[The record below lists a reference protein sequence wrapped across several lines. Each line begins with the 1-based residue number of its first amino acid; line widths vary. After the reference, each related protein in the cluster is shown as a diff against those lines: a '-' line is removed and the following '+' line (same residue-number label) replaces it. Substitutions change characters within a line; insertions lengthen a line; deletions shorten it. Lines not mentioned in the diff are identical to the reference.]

1 MDNETRRKLA
11 ALRARDRPVIRPTAE
26 VTQQV
31 AESQIVDVNTARP
44 RVIPLVHKKKP
55 TLDPLA
61 RDFFAAGERQEM
73 SGFFIETEHVRV
85 RSLDRVPRRWWARL
99 TMAAALLLLAAGC
112 AAAAAWRLGI
122 RPPVEWQ
129 RTRGWQALHLPALAP
144 PSK

>member
-1 MDNETRRKLA
+1 MGIDTRRKLA
-11 ALRARDRPVIRPTAE
+11 ALRARDRPVIRPAAE

-31 AESQIVDVNTARP
+31 AESQILDVSTARP

-61 RDFFAAGERQEM
+61 RDFFAAGERQEA
-73 SGFFIETEHVRV
+73 SGVFIETEHVRV

-99 TMAAALLLLAAGC
+99 TMATALVLLAAGC
-112 AAAAAWRLGI
+112 AAAAAWRLGV
-122 RPPVEWQ
+122 RPPAEWQ
-129 RTRGWQALHLPALAP
+129 RTRAWQALHLPPLAP